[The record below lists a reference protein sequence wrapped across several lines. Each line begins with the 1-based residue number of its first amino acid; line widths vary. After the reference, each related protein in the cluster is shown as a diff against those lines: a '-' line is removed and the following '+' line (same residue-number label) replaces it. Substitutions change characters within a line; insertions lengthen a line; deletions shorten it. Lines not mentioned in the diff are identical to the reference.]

1 MLPTLKS
8 ASLESKAKG
17 VEGMSYSLTE
27 DKDKFSITESNLFF
41 DIQKKSN
48 PKDYGT
54 FTKPEAER

>member
-27 DKDKFSITESNLFF
+27 DKDKFSITESIVL
-41 DIQKKSN
+41 ISKKSIRRTTV
-48 PKDYGT
+48 PLPT
-54 FTKPEAER
+54 RS